1 MSLPEIL
8 LAAFLAIPA
17 LGFIASLLLDGRRER
32 ALSIVAYGTVGLQFV
47 LVLAYSAWWLAAGA
61 QRIDVREA
69 VLYSTEHYEFYLDLF
84 FDGVGA
90 TYMAVGSLLTFLITV
105 YSRYYLH
112 REQGYKRFFN
122 TILLFYLGY
131 CITVLGGNFETL
143 FVGWEVLGISSF
155 LLIAFY
161 RDRYL
166 PVKNA
171 VKVFSIYRLA
181 DIGLILVMWLS
192 HHLWHANIS
201 FSRLEDTAAVQQIL
215 TEHGGAAL
223 FLATLLVVAAM
234 AKSAL
239 FPFSPW
245 LPRAMEGP
253 TPSSAIFYG
262 SLSVHMGVFLLLRTM
277 PFWEHIWQ
285 ARVLIAVVGLISSA
299 LAAPTARVQSNIK
312 AQVAYASIAQIGLIF
327 VELALGLEWLAL
339 LHFAGNAFL
348 RTYQLLVSPSVV
360 TYLIREQSYSFVPRQ
375 RSVEDSFP
383 RRIETTLYVLSL
395 KEWSLEPFLYRWF
408 WSPMKRLGMGFEF
421 LTVQRV
427 RLFIVPVLA
436 MAVFLSL
443 RRDYV
448 PSGAAAWLP
457 ELFAFFAL
465 VMMLKAFVERMGV
478 RRTWTLI
485 LMGHCWI
492 ALAVAFDEHV
502 SLGELAMYLSGV
514 LVAGVVGYLAIL
526 RLREFE
532 GEVSLGQFSGNVA
545 RHPRIATVFLLC
557 CLGLAGFP
565 ITPTFVG
572 EDLLFSH
579 MHEDDVVLATL
590 VSLAFVIDGLALV
603 RMYARIFLGPDMRM
617 STGNAKRSA

>member
-1 MSLPEIL
+1 MNL
-8 LAAFLAIPA
+8 LEQLIPAFLVLPA
-17 LGFIASLLLDGRRER
+17 LGFVASLLLDGKRER
-32 ALSIVAYGTVGLQFV
+32 ALSALAYGTVGLQLA
-47 LVLAYSAWWLAAGA
+47 LVLGYSIWWLASGA
-61 QRIDVREA
+61 PRVDVREV
-69 VLYSTEHYEFYLDLF
+69 VLYSNPHYEFFLDLY
-84 FDGVGA
+84 FDGIGA
-90 TYMAVGSLLTFLITV
+90 TYMAIGALLTFLITV

-112 REQGYKRFFN
+112 REQGFKRFFN
-122 TILLFYLGY
+122 TILLFYLGF
-131 CITVLGGNFETL
+131 CVTVLGGNFETL

-181 DIGLILVMWLS
+181 DIALILVMWLS

-201 FSRLEDTAAVQQIL
+201 FSRFEDTVAVQEIL
-215 TEHGGAAL
+215 AQHAGSAAL
-223 FLATLLVVAAM
+223 LATLLVLAAM

-285 ARVLIAVVGLISSA
+285 VRVLIAVVGLLSSA

-327 VELALGLEWLAL
+327 VELALGLDWLAL

-383 RRIETTLYVLSL
+383 RRIETTLYVLGL

-427 RLFIVPVLA
+427 RLFIVPVLG
-436 MAVFLSL
+436 MALFLSL
-443 RRDYV
+443 NRDYV
-448 PSGAAAWLP
+448 PTGAAAWLP
-457 ELFAFFAL
+457 ELFALFAL
-465 VMMLKAFVERMGV
+465 VMMLKAFV
-478 RRTWTLI
+478 
-485 LMGHCWI
+485 
-492 ALAVAFDEHV
+492 
-502 SLGELAMYLSGV
+502 
-514 LVAGVVGYLAIL
+514 
-526 RLREFE
+526 
-532 GEVSLGQFSGNVA
+532 
-545 RHPRIATVFLLC
+545 
-557 CLGLAGFP
+557 
-565 ITPTFVG
+565 
-572 EDLLFSH
+572 
-579 MHEDDVVLATL
+579 
-590 VSLAFVIDGLALV
+590 
-603 RMYARIFLGPDMRM
+603 
-617 STGNAKRSA
+617 